1 MLLQRLATATRNMAC
16 AKAGSKKARVR
27 GERTKY
33 QELLWQITMANKI
46 GNVAD
51 VVRGKV
57 EEKLKSV
64 LP

>member
-1 MLLQRLATATRNMAC
+1 MAS
-16 AKAGSKKARVR
+16 ARGSEKARVR